1 MRNRTH
7 HAGTIKTLGSS
18 LSWSDDSLFV
28 DLAVFSKWTEAEGLR
43 SAMEREGIEGR
54 IVVEGGW
61 LRYFFSLDVSRV
73 RVQVPEHC
81 YAEALKYLHRGEA

>member
-1 MRNRTH
+1 
-7 HAGTIKTLGSS
+7 
-18 LSWSDDSLFV
+18 
-28 DLAVFSKWTEAEGLR
+28 
-43 SAMEREGIEGR
+43 MEREGIEGR